1 MVDAPKT
8 KTKDA
13 WTCWRNRPY
22 ATGDD
27 QKKKTAEAFEA
38 LNLFVR
44 RHGGAVTSP
53 PGKTLR
59 IEIAKNLSAKLT
71 DELTT
76 LGHCVM
82 RCGSVTRVTGA
93 PSISAK
99 EERLTHAVP
108 SAFCEMDVI
117 EIRTDGK

>member
-13 WTCWRNRPY
+13 WTSWKNRPY

-44 RHGGAVTSP
+44 RHGGVVVSP

-59 IEIAKNLSAKLT
+59 IEIAKSLSAKLA
-71 DELTT
+71 DELTA
-76 LGHCVM
+76 LGYAVLPRGSTM
-82 RCGSVTRVTGA
+82 RITGVDT
-93 PSISAK
+93 ISPAA
-99 EERLTHAVP
+99 ERYVGVQSP
-108 SAFCEMDVI
+108 FCEMDCF

>member
-13 WTCWRNRPY
+13 WTSWKNRPY
-22 ATGDD
+22 AKGDD

-53 PGKTLR
+53 PSKILR
-59 IEIAKNLSAKLT
+59 IEVPKNSELPAKLT
-71 DELTT
+71 ELGYIVAERGSVSRIIGTDYVKPSDELY
-76 LGHCVM
+76 
-82 RCGSVTRVTGA
+82 GSRA
-93 PSISAK
+93 SPFA
-99 EERLTHAVP
+99 EY
-108 SAFCEMDVI
+108 DVL